1 MIELKKEI
9 SVVLVAPN
17 GVDTQNGLKSG
28 LLYDGGE
35 GGEGAEITENKMLL
49 LMRTSLKQ

>member
-17 GVDTQNGLKSG
+17 GVDTQNGFKSG
-28 LLYDGGE
+28 LLYGGGGGGE
-35 GGEGAEITENKMLL
+35 AEITENKMLL
-49 LMRTSLKQ
+49 LLRTSLKQ